1 MTILIK
7 SGNIIDGAGR
17 PKFRAD
23 LLIKDDKIAAIGIF
37 PNKTA
42 DLTIDAL
49 GLNVV
54 PGFIDVNTDSDHYL
68 TLFTNPL
75 QEDFLLQGVTTIIGG
90 QCGSSL
96 APLFYGSLKSIR
108 TWTTGEKIN
117 IDWNTINEFKGTL
130 RKLGLGVNFGTLIG
144 HSTIRRDLAGDD
156 IRDLTDS
163 EISVFQ
169 HTIESALKEGAL
181 GLSTGLSYIH
191 SRFVSY
197 SEIKKLLKPVIRR
210 GGVYATH
217 LRDEKKDLIK
227 SVKETAF
234 VAEEIGIPTIISH
247 FRPIAGFEEQ
257 FREALS
263 IIENNLHKQNVF
275 FDINPFGMSI
285 MPIYTFLPPWTQ
297 QESLEKMLEYITDKN
312 HRLGILKELSLI
324 ENNLENL
331 VIGEAENHP
340 SLAGK
345 TLGEFSE
352 SRGLDLAEGLLMLM
366 EITNLRAQLFY
377 NNINSDLLPELLF
390 HPQALIASN
399 SASLGSQAALKP
411 ERSTGTFKKFLKL
424 AAEKNL
430 PMEETIRKITSV
442 PAKIFK
448 IKKRGVL
455 SEGNFADLALLKEN
469 EAVHVIINGKL
480 SVQEGKI
487 TNQKNGIPL

>member
-7 SGNIIDGAGR
+7 SGNIIDGTGK

-23 LLIKDDKIAAIGIF
+23 LLIKNDKIAAIGNF

-49 GLNVV
+49 GLNIV

-96 APLFYGSLKSIR
+96 APLFYGSLKSIH
-108 TWTTGEKIN
+108 TWSTGDKIN
-117 IDWNTINEFKGTL
+117 INWNMVNELKGTL
-130 RKLGLGVNFGTLIG
+130 RKLGLGVNFGTLAG
-144 HSTIRRDLAGDD
+144 HSTIRRDLVGND

-169 HTIESALKEGAL
+169 HIIEKALKEGAL
-181 GLSTGLSYIH
+181 GLSTGLSSLH

-197 SEIKKLLKPVIRR
+197 SEIKKLLKPVIKC

-217 LRDEKKDLIK
+217 LRDERKDLVK
-227 SVKETAF
+227 SIKETAF
-234 VAEEIGIPTIISH
+234 VAEEIGIPIVISH
-247 FRPIAGFEEQ
+247 LRPIIGFEEQ
-257 FREALS
+257 FREGLS
-263 IIENNLHKQNVF
+263 VIENNLHKQNVF

-312 HRLGILKELSLI
+312 HRLGILKELSLLK
-324 ENNLENL
+324 NNLENL
-331 VIGEAENHP
+331 IIGEAENHP
-340 SLAGK
+340 YIVGK
-345 TLGEFSE
+345 TLSEFSE
-352 SRGLDLAEGLLMLM
+352 SRGLDPAEGLLILM
-366 EITNLRAQLFY
+366 EITRLRAQLFY
-377 NNINSDLLPELLF
+377 NNINSNLLSELLF

-399 SASLGSQAALKP
+399 SASLGPQTALKP
-411 ERSTGTFKKFLKL
+411 ERSTSTFKKFLEL
-424 AAEKNL
+424 AAGKKL
-430 PMEETIRKITSV
+430 PLEETIRKITSV

-448 IKKRGVL
+448 IQKRGVL

-469 EAVHVIINGKL
+469 EAVQVIINGKL
-480 SVQEGKI
+480 SVQERKI